1 MTAWRDPLQTLT
13 EPAPVNEALM
23 RQATA
28 YKLALTH
35 SARVKKLKFL
45 LPVAALIISLIFIG
59 VSFIRTFLPENLT
72 IQSAKIEDGKIVM
85 ESPAIAGRNDDG
97 ISYSMTAT
105 RALQDLQDP
114 NMISLENVKAAM
126 PMSKDVIARVAA
138 SGGIFDRANDRMQ
151 MTSPFD
157 VNLSN
162 GLTAKFQSANM
173 DIKAGTLDTT
183 DTITISTPEASIVA
197 DSMKITDKGKTIT
210 FTGAVRVNLEAAS
223 LNNQDK

>member
-1 MTAWRDPLQTLT
+1 M
-13 EPAPVNEALM
+13 
-23 RQATA
+23 
-28 YKLALTH
+28 
-35 SARVKKLKFL
+35 KKLKVL

-59 VSFIRTFLPENLT
+59 VSFIRTFVPENLT
-72 IQSAKIEDGKIVM
+72 IQSAKIENGKIVM

-105 RALQDLQDP
+105 RALQDIANP

-126 PMSKDVIARVAA
+126 PMSKDVIARVVA
-138 SGGIFDRANDRMQ
+138 SGGVFDRATDRMK
-151 MTSPFD
+151 MTAPFD

-162 GLTAKFQSANM
+162 GMTAQFQSANL
-173 DIKAGTLDTT
+173 DVKAGTLDTP
-183 DTITISTPEASIVA
+183 DKIRISTPEASIVA

-210 FTGAVRVNLEAAS
+210 LVGGVRIDLEASS

>member
-1 MTAWRDPLQTLT
+1 M
-13 EPAPVNEALM
+13 
-23 RQATA
+23 
-28 YKLALTH
+28 
-35 SARVKKLKFL
+35 KKLKVL
-45 LPVAALIISLIFIG
+45 LPVAALIVSMLFIG

-97 ISYSMTAT
+97 VSYSMTAA
-105 RALQDLQDP
+105 RALQDLADP
-114 NMISLENVKAAM
+114 NMISLENLKAAM
-126 PMSKDVIARVAA
+126 PMSKDVIARVVAT
-138 SGGIFDRANDRMQ
+138 SGLFDRATDRMKL
-151 MTSPFD
+151 TTPFD

-173 DIKAGTLDTT
+173 DVKAGTLETP

-197 DSMKITDKGKTIT
+197 DSMKITDKGKIIT
-210 FTGAVRVNLEAAS
+210 FTGGVRVDLEAAS

>member
-1 MTAWRDPLQTLT
+1 MQTLT
-13 EPAPVNEALM
+13 QSAPANDAAL
-23 RQATA
+23 RQTRA
-28 YKLALTH
+28 YKLAQAH
-35 SARVKKLKFL
+35 STRVKRLKVL

-97 ISYSMTAT
+97 VSYSMTAT
-105 RALQDLQDP
+105 RALQDLQNP

-126 PMSKDVIARVAA
+126 PMSKDVIARVVA
-138 SGGIFDRANDRMQ
+138 SAGIFDRASDRMQ
-151 MTSPFD
+151 LTAPFD

-173 DIKAGTLDTT
+173 DVKAGTLETP
-183 DTITISTPEASIVA
+183 DTITISTQEASIVA

-210 FTGAVRVNLEAAS
+210 FTGGVRVDLEAAS

>member
-1 MTAWRDPLQTLT
+1 
-13 EPAPVNEALM
+13 
-23 RQATA
+23 
-28 YKLALTH
+28 
-35 SARVKKLKFL
+35 VKRLKVL

-97 ISYSMTAT
+97 VSYSMTAS
-105 RALQDLQDP
+105 RALQDLADP

-126 PMSKDVIARVAA
+126 PMSKDVIARVVA
-138 SGGIFDRANDRMQ
+138 SAGIFDRATDRMQ
-151 MTSPFD
+151 MTAPFD

-162 GLTAKFQSANM
+162 GLTAKFKSASM
-173 DIKAGTLDTT
+173 DVKAGTLDTP

-197 DSMKITDKGKTIT
+197 DSMKITDKGKIIT
-210 FTGAVRVNLEAAS
+210 FTGGVRVNLEAAS

>member
-1 MTAWRDPLQTLT
+1 MNDA
-13 EPAPVNEALM
+13 AL
-23 RQATA
+23 RQARA
-28 YKLALTH
+28 YRLALSH
-35 SARVKKLKFL
+35 SARVKKLKVL

-59 VSFIRTFLPENLT
+59 VSFIRTFVPENLT

-105 RALQDLQDP
+105 RALQDIANP
-114 NMISLENVKAAM
+114 NMISLENVRAAM
-126 PMSKDVIARVAA
+126 PMSKDVIARVVA
-138 SGGIFDRANDRMQ
+138 SGGIFDRATDRMQ

-162 GLTAKFQSANM
+162 GLTAKFQSANL
-173 DIKAGTLDTT
+173 DVKAGTLDTP
-183 DTITISTPEASIVA
+183 DSIRISTPEASIVA

-210 FTGAVRVNLEAAS
+210 FTGGVRVDLEAAS

>member
-1 MTAWRDPLQTLT
+1 M
-13 EPAPVNEALM
+13 
-23 RQATA
+23 
-28 YKLALTH
+28 
-35 SARVKKLKFL
+35 L
-45 LPVAALIISLIFIG
+45 LPVIALIISMIFIG

-97 ISYSMTAT
+97 VSYSMTAT
-105 RALQDLQDP
+105 RALQDIADP

-126 PMSKDVIARVAA
+126 PMSKDVIARVVA
-138 SGGIFDRANDRMQ
+138 SGGVFDRSTDRMK
-151 MTSPFD
+151 MTAPFD

-162 GLTAKFQSANM
+162 GLTAQFQSANL
-173 DIKAGTLDTT
+173 DVKAGTLDTP
-183 DTITISTPEASIVA
+183 DKIRISTPEASIVA

-210 FTGAVRVNLEAAS
+210 LIGGIRINLEASS

>member
-1 MTAWRDPLQTLT
+1 M
-13 EPAPVNEALM
+13 
-23 RQATA
+23 
-28 YKLALTH
+28 H
-35 SARVKKLKFL
+35 SARVKKLKVL
-45 LPVAALIISLIFIG
+45 LPLAALIISMLFIG

-72 IQSAKIEDGKIVM
+72 IQSATIEDGKIVM

-97 ISYSMTAT
+97 ISYSMTAA
-105 RALQDLQDP
+105 RALQDIADP

-126 PMSKDVIARVAA
+126 PMSKDVIARVVA
-138 SGGIFDRANDRMQ
+138 SAGIFDRASDRMQ
-151 MTSPFD
+151 LTAPFD

-173 DIKAGTLDTT
+173 DIKAGTLDTP

-210 FTGAVRVNLEAAS
+210 FIGGVRVDLEAAS
-223 LNNQDK
+223 LNNQNK

>member
-1 MTAWRDPLQTLT
+1 
-13 EPAPVNEALM
+13 M
-23 RQATA
+23 RQTRA
-28 YKLALTH
+28 YKLAQAH
-35 SARVKKLKFL
+35 SSRVKRLKVL
-45 LPVAALIISLIFIG
+45 LPVAALIISLLFIG

-97 ISYSMTAT
+97 VSYSMTAT
-105 RALQDLQDP
+105 RALQDIADP

-138 SGGIFDRANDRMQ
+138 SAGIFDRATDRMQ
-151 MTSPFD
+151 MTAPFD

-173 DIKAGTLDTT
+173 DVKAGTLETP

-210 FTGAVRVNLEAAS
+210 FTGGVRVDLEAAS

>member
-1 MTAWRDPLQTLT
+1 ML
-13 EPAPVNEALM
+13 
-23 RQATA
+23 RQARA
-28 YKLALTH
+28 YKLALVH
-35 SARVKKLKFL
+35 SARVKKLKVL
-45 LPVAALIISLIFIG
+45 LPIAALIISLLFIG
-59 VSFIRTFLPENLT
+59 VSFLRTFLPENLT

-97 ISYSMTAT
+97 VSYSMTAT
-105 RALQDLQDP
+105 RALQDLQNP

-126 PMSKDVIARVAA
+126 PMSKEVIARVIA
-138 SGGIFDRANDRMQ
+138 SAGIFDRATDRMQ
-151 MTSPFD
+151 LTAPFD

-173 DIKAGTLDTT
+173 DVKAGTLDTP

-210 FTGAVRVNLEAAS
+210 FTGGVRVDLEAAS

>member
-1 MTAWRDPLQTLT
+1 M
-13 EPAPVNEALM
+13 
-23 RQATA
+23 
-28 YKLALTH
+28 
-35 SARVKKLKFL
+35 L
-45 LPVAALIISLIFIG
+45 LPVAALIISMLFIG

-97 ISYSMTAT
+97 VSYSMTAS
-105 RALQDLQDP
+105 RALQDLADP

-126 PMSKDVIARVAA
+126 PMSKDVIARVVAT
-138 SGGIFDRANDRMQ
+138 SGLFDRATDRMKL
-151 MTSPFD
+151 TAPFD

-173 DIKAGTLDTT
+173 DVKAGTLETA

-210 FTGAVRVNLEAAS
+210 FTGGVRVDLEAAS

>member
-1 MTAWRDPLQTLT
+1 M
-13 EPAPVNEALM
+13 
-23 RQATA
+23 
-28 YKLALTH
+28 
-35 SARVKKLKFL
+35 KKLKVL
-45 LPVAALIISLIFIG
+45 LPVAALIISMLFIG

-97 ISYSMTAT
+97 VSYSMTAS
-105 RALQDLQDP
+105 RALQDLADP

-126 PMSKDVIARVAA
+126 PMSKDVIARVVAT
-138 SGGIFDRANDRMQ
+138 SGLFDRATDRMKL
-151 MTSPFD
+151 TAPFD

-173 DIKAGTLDTT
+173 DVKAGTLETA

-210 FTGAVRVNLEAAS
+210 FTGGVRVDLEAAS

>member
-1 MTAWRDPLQTLT
+1 MQTLAQSGPT
-13 EPAPVNEALM
+13 DDAAL
-23 RQATA
+23 RQTRA

-35 SARVKKLKFL
+35 SSRVKKLKVL
-45 LPVAALIISLIFIG
+45 LPVAALIISMLFIG

-97 ISYSMTAT
+97 VSYSMTAS
-105 RALQDLQDP
+105 RALQDLADP

-126 PMSKDVIARVAA
+126 PMSKDVIARVVAT
-138 SGGIFDRANDRMQ
+138 SGLFDRATDRMKL
-151 MTSPFD
+151 TAPFD

-173 DIKAGTLDTT
+173 DVKAGTLETA

-210 FTGAVRVNLEAAS
+210 FTGGVRVDLEAAS